1 MRPLQ
6 RIKLDLKNTPTKLL
20 GIPTD
25 EHLTLTNILQISER
39 LWAEHRVECWCNV
52 ILNFQFMNKKSSRYL
67 SGQWVI
73 LSHRNNSKLHAR
85 SIRPYKN
92 NSPKR
97 FQFLFS
103 FFYFLFFLTFL
114 YMLLSMQ
121 ISTDECNYLVMLNQ
135 VNGWTL
141 RINNNETSLT
151 SKNNINISKN
161 PSVTNT
167 Y

>member
-1 MRPLQ
+1 MRPLH

-20 GIPTD
+20 GIPID

-73 LSHRNNSKLHAR
+73 LSHRKNSKLHAR

-92 NSPKR
+92 NPPND
-97 FQFLFS
+97 FN
-103 FFYFLFFLTFL
+103 FYFHSFIFIKTFL

-141 RINNNETSLT
+141 RNNNNETSLT
-151 SKNNINISKN
+151 SKNNVNISKN
-161 PSVTNT
+161 PSVTNN